1 MKKYLSK
8 LIRNHYKTIFRSLA
22 ESSTK
27 IGSINS
33 IEFIL
38 SRNTHL
44 GGKKSIINLI
54 PDEIITP
61 FVLKYGSWE
70 YEIINFIKKFVPKKK
85 IIFIDI
91 GANIGLISKQLIVS
105 KVKVKKIYCFEPDE
119 KNFNCLK
126 KNLHGY
132 KNVELFNYA
141 LGKRNITRKLYV
153 NPYNSGDSTF
163 ITKRKNFTI
172 SIIKNINSFLKK
184 KISKNSDPIIYKSDT
199 QGMDEEIFLA
209 INEEYR
215 NKIKIAIIEIS
226 NFKYINQNQELFFNK
241 IKKFKIF
248 RDNKLNKI
256 TIEKIKSKIR
266 NKEEFD
272 LFMTR

>member
-44 GGKKSIINLI
+44 GEKKSIINLI

-70 YEIINFIKKFVPKKK
+70 YEIINFIKRFVPKKK

-105 KVKVKKIYCFEPDE
+105 DVKVKKIYCFEPDE

-132 KNVELFNYA
+132 KNVELFNYG

-153 NPYNSGDSTF
+153 NPHNSGDSTF

-184 KISKNSDPIIYKSDT
+184 KISKNNDPIIYKSDT